1 MYINVLTQ
9 IGAKAVDQNYIYSV
23 PKELI
28 SKIKVGIRVKIS
40 FGKMILEGFVT
51 KINPDINYD
60 KTKIKDILDIV
71 DDTPVLNKEMLLLGK
86 DMSNKLLCSLVSAYQ
101 VMLPKALKAEINTNI
116 KIKYNKYLKRLKSI
130 EEIDEYIKNC
140 KYESQINI
148 LCKLK
153 EGDILITKMTSS
165 ITSKDYNIGFEE
177 SGKIGNY
184 LKSKLNP
191 STIILGPTTASMFK
205 INNIYHYQIII
216 KYQKDDNLYN
226 TLKFID
232 DMYKN
237 NSKVKVE
244 FDFDPIRI

>member
-86 DMSNKLLCSLVSAYQ
+86 DMSNKLLCSLVSAYH
-101 VMLPKALKAEINTNI
+101 VMLPKALKADINT
-116 KIKYNKYLKRLKSI
+116 YFYFT
-130 EEIDEYIKNC
+130 Y
-140 KYESQINI
+140 
-148 LCKLK
+148 
-153 EGDILITKMTSS
+153 
-165 ITSKDYNIGFEE
+165 
-177 SGKIGNY
+177 
-184 LKSKLNP
+184 
-191 STIILGPTTASMFK
+191 
-205 INNIYHYQIII
+205 
-216 KYQKDDNLYN
+216 
-226 TLKFID
+226 
-232 DMYKN
+232 
-237 NSKVKVE
+237 
-244 FDFDPIRI
+244 

>member
-1 MYINVLTQ
+1 MD
-9 IGAKAVDQNYIYSV
+9 VDTT
-23 PKELI
+23 
-28 SKIKVGIRVKIS
+28 SKKGQHEKIIED
-40 FGKMILEGFVT
+40 FG
-51 KINPDINYD
+51 
-60 KTKIKDILDIV
+60 
-71 DDTPVLNKEMLLLGK
+71 
-86 DMSNKLLCSLVSAYQ
+86 SH
-101 VMLPKALKAEINTNI
+101 
-116 KIKYNKYLKRLKSI
+116 KY
-130 EEIDEYIKNC
+130 
-140 KYESQINI
+140 
-148 LCKLK
+148 
-153 EGDILITKMTSS
+153 DILIGTQMIAKGLDFPLVTLVGVVSADSSLMVPDFRAGENTFQLLSQVSGRAGRSTNPGEVIIQTYNKEHYSIELSSRHDYISFYKEEMQMRKMLKYSPYYYMTLIS

-205 INNIYHYQIII
+205 INNIYYYQIIL